1 MVQSGGVS
9 LASCARCSEK
19 ETFVSPDVSS
29 DGPDLPTLSGVRI
42 TTMRCEDGRSE
53 VVHDDWM
60 VENSVHVH
68 SLNAWVGSSVFIT
81 IAPEAKPEPPESL
94 QMGGRAKRTLS
105 HPDPGWATAH
115 PNQCSW
121 VAMSLNEIKMVRG
134 VVVAPK
140 TGFSP

>member
-1 MVQSGGVS
+1 M
-9 LASCARCSEK
+9 
-19 ETFVSPDVSS
+19 SPDVSS

-53 VVHDDWM
+53 DVHDGWM
-60 VENSVHVH
+60 VESSVHVH

>member
-94 QMGGRAKRTLS
+94 QMGGKGEEDFVSSRPWMGDRPPES
-105 HPDPGWATAH
+105 MFVGCD
-115 PNQCSW
+115 
-121 VAMSLNEIKMVRG
+121 VFELNKDCARCRRG
-134 VVVAPK
+134 AQNRL
-140 TGFSP
+140 